1 MTDFTAKIRAK
12 GLDGTGVDE
21 NLARE
26 MFTAKGKHYMAIVEL
41 KVDEI
46 HEKVDGQRR
55 VDLVIT
61 QVEPA
66 TSKDLDDHL
75 RNITRTTYQN
85 RALKSEDAQLQIETA
100 EDLEPTV
107 EQVIAAGQQHIAET
121 DDALDLDTDDQD
133 DEAGEQPTEEDWVD
147 SQHGDQPEPEDEPWE
162 YDEPEPTVATIPD
175 PFAQPEPAA

>member
-21 NLARE
+21 NLVRE
-26 MFTAKGKHYMAIVEL
+26 MFTTKGKHYMAIVEL
-41 KVDEI
+41 KVDET

-121 DDALDLDTDDQD
+121 DDELDLDEDGDGDDGAADQA
-133 DEAGEQPTEEDWVD
+133 DEATEPAEIAD
-147 SQHGDQPEPEDEPWE
+147 GDEPWE
-162 YDEPEPTVATIPD
+162 YAESEPTVVTIPD
-175 PFAQPEPAA
+175 PFTQPEPAA

>member
-26 MFTAKGKHYMAIVEL
+26 MFTTKGKHYMAIVEL
-41 KVDEI
+41 KVDET

-121 DDALDLDTDDQD
+121 DDELDLDEDGDDGSADQA
-133 DEAGEQPTEEDWVD
+133 DEATEPAELAE
-147 SQHGDQPEPEDEPWE
+147 GDEPWE
-162 YDEPEPTVATIPD
+162 YAEPEPTAVTIPD
-175 PFAQPEPAA
+175 PFTQPEPAA